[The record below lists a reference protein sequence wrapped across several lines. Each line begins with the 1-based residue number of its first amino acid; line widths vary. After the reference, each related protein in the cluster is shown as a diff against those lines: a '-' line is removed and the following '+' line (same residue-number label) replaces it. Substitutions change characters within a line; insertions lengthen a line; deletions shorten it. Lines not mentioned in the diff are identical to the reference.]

1 MIGAKR
7 RKRIGAALLAAV
19 LVLSQLEVT
28 AYAEGNPAGT
38 GLCEHHSEHTAACGY
53 VEAVKGHACEH
64 EHGPEC
70 YTDELIC
77 GMDEDA
83 EQTATASDAGHT
95 HVQECYGLDCQ
106 HEHDGDCGYI
116 EAVKG
121 QPCGYVCKVCAGEP
135 DKDSGKENPAVS
147 GNDLTPPVE
156 TRPEGAEVIAVTG
169 FNELSRNV
177 KHQNVPLGAPESDL
191 TLPAALAASGYAV
204 ADDADPEPEAITIK
218 GVTWELTEKENSPT
232 AYEEGRETPVIY
244 YYRAVLPMGYELAG
258 DAALPEIE
266 VWYGMA
272 SRAGGNDDA
281 NNDGYSDN
289 DVAAFRQILADHP
302 TLKNTSGVNEN
313 DPASWGWL
321 AAWDT
326 SSPKRIKGL
335 SLASKSLQGTLDVSD
350 LTGLKT
356 MACNNNS
363 LLTALDVSGLT
374 GLTELDCASTGLTV
388 LDASILDSLQAL
400 YCFSNKNLMNLNV
413 SGLTKLKTLSCYNNN
428 LTELNVSGLTNL
440 QTLYCSGNSLTGTL
454 DVSGL
459 TNLKK
464 LDCEVNK
471 LTGLNVSG
479 LTNLKDL
486 RCKNNPYTFFKIAE
500 GKTLTVTSAAG
511 GTVWMT
517 AFNKNTGEVT
527 LEARPDTG
535 YTFKEWAG
543 LPDGI
548 STSPTA
554 NFTLNT
560 DMTVGAGF
568 ASTDAT
574 LKSLSLSDGTLAPA
588 FDPATTSYTASV
600 GNGVG
605 FVTITATPN
614 DPKAIVTGN
623 GAKPLNVGNNSF
635 TVTVTAENGTPKK
648 YKITSTRA
656 ASTDATLKELSL
668 SNGTLTPA
676 FDPATTDYTAH
687 VNNSVASVTINATA
701 SDAKAI
707 VTGDDTRSLIVGD
720 NPFTVT
726 VTAEN
731 GTPKEYKITITRA
744 AASTDA
750 TLKELSLS
758 NGTLAPAFD
767 PATTSYTA
775 NVGNSVTNVTINATA
790 NDPKAIVAGNGTKT
804 LAEGVKTFTVTV
816 TAEDGSTASYTVTIT
831 RAGATTGGNSSS
843 SSGTSRNYIIT
854 TPEPPKLDTPVLA
867 VIELPVSVT
876 EGKPATGAVDDARTS
891 AALAEAGRDAKAKTN
906 GIAVQYDAKTSL
918 TYDGFSI
925 FMQRATL
932 DRLIDAKV
940 KYVTLNT
947 GIVDM
952 TFDLA
957 ALQEIQK
964 QATGDITLTAVRET
978 GLAGDALAAVG
989 SRPAYRLSVG
999 YTGADGKA
1007 VTVQSFGAG
1016 RATVGLAYQ
1025 PAATEQPGSLYLVY
1039 SADGKGAEWLYQ
1051 SSCDKNSGNVIGSV
1065 EHFSVY
1071 GVGYHPA
1078 PTFTDT
1084 VNHWAKA
1091 DIDFVVSRGL
1101 FSGTSETTFSPDS
1114 TITRGMFVTAL
1125 GRLAGIDPAGYPSS
1139 SRFTDV
1145 PDSAIYAPFVEWA
1158 ASKGIVSSTGNNAF
1172 SPDDAIT
1179 REQMAV
1185 IMRQYADKL
1194 GYTLPVAREAVT
1206 FTDENQI
1213 TGSMKD
1219 AVQAIQQA
1227 GIMSGKGNN
1236 RFGPKDAATRAEAA
1250 AVLHRFVEVVI
1261 DRDTAGGWGQND
1273 AGRWLYYLDGK
1284 PVTGWKQIGGKW
1296 YYFFPDGSMAA
1307 DTKIDGYELGPDGA
1321 RKE

>member
-1 MIGAKR
+1 MIGTKR

-38 GLCEHHSEHTAACGY
+38 GLCEHHPEHTAACGY

-83 EQTATASDAGHT
+83 EQTATVSNAGHT

-135 DKDSGKENPAVS
+135 DKDSGKEYPAVS

-218 GVTWELTEKENSPT
+218 GVTWELTKKENSPT

-258 DAALPEIE
+258 DALPEIE

-486 RCKNNPYTFFKIAE
+486 RCKNNPYTFFKTAE

-560 DMTVGAGF
+560 DMTVGAGL

-588 FDPATTSYTASV
+588 FDPATTS
-600 GNGVG
+600 
-605 FVTITATPN
+605 
-614 DPKAIVTGN
+614 
-623 GAKPLNVGNNSF
+623 
-635 TVTVTAENGTPKK
+635 
-648 YKITSTRA
+648 
-656 ASTDATLKELSL
+656 
-668 SNGTLTPA
+668 
-676 FDPATTDYTAH
+676 YTAH

-707 VTGDDTRSLIVGD
+707 VTGDDTRSLLVGD

-790 NDPKAIVAGNGTKT
+790 NDPKATVAGNGTKT

-816 TAEDGSTASYTVTIT
+816 TAENGSTASYTVTIT
-831 RAGATTGGNSSS
+831 RAATTGGNSSS

-854 TPEPPKLDTPVLA
+854 TPEPPKPDNPVLA

-876 EGKPATGAVDDARTS
+876 EGKPATGAADDGRTVS
-891 AALAEAGRDAKAKTN
+891 ALAEAGRDAKAKTN
-906 GIAVQYDAKTSL
+906 GIAVQYDAKSSM

-925 FMQRATL
+925 VIQRATL

-940 KYVTLNT
+940 KWLTVNT
-947 GIVDM
+947 SIVDM

-957 ALQEIQK
+957 ALQEIAAK
-964 QATGDITLTAVRET
+964 STGDITLTAARET

-1007 VTVQSFGAG
+1007 ATVTSFGAG

-1025 PAATEQPGSLYLVY
+1025 PAAEQTGSLYLVY

-1145 PDSAIYAPFVEWA
+1145 PDSAYYAPFVEWA

-1219 AVQAIQQA
+1219 AVQAIQQV

-1236 RFGPKDAATRAEAA
+1236 RFSPKDAATRAEAA

-1296 YYFFPDGSMAA
+1296 YYFYPDGSMAA
-1307 DTKIDGYELGPDGA
+1307 DTKIDGYEIGSDGA